1 VGWKKPKSLSTKE
14 KGANLENGSAN
25 KKLGNITTKVP
36 PGGENILKA
45 TGNTNSMSLRLV
57 NVFST
62 MKQHLNQI
70 GFDLIFGTFNFS
82 SQIAF
87 SSLYIF

>member
-45 TGNTNSMSLRLV
+45 TGNTNFYVIKASQR
-57 NVFST
+57 VFNHET
-62 MKQHLNQI
+62 
-70 GFDLIFGTFNFS
+70 TFESNRF
-82 SQIAF
+82 
-87 SSLYIF
+87 